1 MVRDESETMY
11 LFNISLRY
19 KLPLW
24 GGFLVVVSVLAVSTA
39 LLVKAYDDLQRDV
52 HVGAEV
58 TASTLCRTLFP
69 ALLHNDDWRAFEQIN
84 AVMASQSPG
93 NPMRLEAIFVTDGEG
108 RIVVSSDPL
117 KFPMLARL
125 DTLGRDYARLAAP
138 LARMAGDKPAR
149 RLDFADKNANYSIVD
164 SKQANETNQLP
175 DFTDAKSLFFAQPIR
190 QGSAQVGVLVL
201 SYSKDVFWPRFRNLA
216 LQGSLIGALTLAV
229 LLPINWYW
237 GRRMAEPLVNLA
249 RRMGVV
255 AQGDQDGQ
263 TNVTYPYRDE
273 IGQLFDAYNAMVLE
287 MREKAKLEQELLQAK
302 RLTAI
307 GRLASGIAHEVNNP
321 LGGMLMALDTLKTR
335 GELPAHANKTLNMLE
350 RGLRQIEEIV
360 AALLVQTK
368 DQGRHLKQDD
378 LEDIRTLIQP
388 QVLAKSQKLN
398 WVVNFSEEVRLPAAA
413 CRQLL
418 INLLLNAVQ
427 ATAEKGRIGLAVDLE
442 KDGLRL
448 VVVNEAAPI
457 PKEFMDQLFEP
468 FVSGREGG
476 HGLGLWV
483 TYQIVKQL
491 VGQINVSCDNG
502 EVRFD
507 VWLPL
512 EKQ

>member
-1 MVRDESETMY
+1 MY
-11 LFNISLRY
+11 LFNVSLRY

-24 GGFLVVVSVLAVSTA
+24 GGLLVVLSVLAVSTA
-39 LLVKAYDDLQRDV
+39 LLIKAYDDLQQDV
-52 HVGAEV
+52 RIGAEV
-58 TASTLCRTLFP
+58 TANTLSRNLFP
-69 ALLHNDDWRAFEQIN
+69 ALLHDDDWRAFEQIN
-84 AVMASQSPG
+84 AAMAGRSAG
-93 NPMRLEAIFVTDGEG
+93 NPVRPEAIFVINGDG
-108 RIVVSSDPL
+108 RIVVSSNPL

-125 DTLGRDYARLAAP
+125 DSLGRDYARIAAP
-138 LARMAGDKPAR
+138 LARMEEGKPAQG
-149 RLDFADKNANYSIVD
+149 LDFANKNANYSIVD
-164 SKQANETNQLP
+164 SKQANETIQLL
-175 DFTDAKSLFFAQPIR
+175 DFYDAKNLFFAQPIR
-190 QGSAQVGVLVL
+190 QEGAQVGILVL
-201 SYSKDVFWPRFRNLA
+201 DYSKDVFWPRFRNLA
-216 LQGSLIGALTLAV
+216 LQGSLIGALALMV
-229 LLPINWYW
+229 LLPLNWYW

-249 RRMGVV
+249 RRMSGFV
-255 AQGDQDGQ
+255 QGDQGNQ
-263 TNVTYPYRDE
+263 ASVAYPYRDE
-273 IGQLFDAYNAMVLE
+273 IGQLFEAYDAMVLE
-287 MREKAKLEQELLQAK
+287 MRGKAKLEQELLQAK

-321 LGGMLMALDTLKTR
+321 LGGMLMALDTLKAR
-335 GELPAHANKTLNMLE
+335 GELPDHASKTLNMLE

-360 AALLVQTK
+360 AALLVQSK
-368 DQGRHLKQDD
+368 DQGRHLRQDD

-388 QVLAKSQKLN
+388 QVLAKSQKLT
-398 WVVNFSEEVRLPAAA
+398 WVVNFSEEVQLPAAA

-442 KDGLRL
+442 NNGLRL

-491 VGQINVSCDNG
+491 VGEINVSCDNG

-512 EKQ
+512 EK

>member
-1 MVRDESETMY
+1 MY

-39 LLVKAYDDLQRDV
+39 LLVNAYDDLQQGV

-58 TASTLCRTLFP
+58 TANTLCRTLFP

-84 AVMASQSPG
+84 AAMASHGTG
-93 NPMRLEAIFVTDGEG
+93 NPVQLEAIFVTNGEG

-125 DTLGRDYARLAAP
+125 DALGRDYARLAAP
-138 LARMAGDKPAR
+138 LVRMAGDKPAR
-149 RLDFADKNANYSIVD
+149 RLDFANKNTSYSIVD
-164 SKQANETNQLP
+164 SKQVNETRQLP
-175 DFTDAKSLFFAQPIR
+175 DFADAKSLFFAQPIR
-190 QGSAQVGVLVL
+190 QEGAQVGVLVL
-201 SYSKDVFWPRFRNLA
+201 SYSKDVFWPRFQNLA
-216 LQGSLIGALTLAV
+216 LQGSLIGALILAV
-229 LLPINWYW
+229 LLPLNWYW
-237 GRRMAEPLVNLA
+237 GRRMAGPLVNLA

-255 AQGDQDGQ
+255 AQGDQDIQ
-263 TNVTYPYRDE
+263 TDQTGATYPYRDE
-273 IGQLFDAYNAMVLE
+273 IGQLFEAYDAMVLE
-287 MREKAKLEQELLQAK
+287 MRGKAKLEQELLQAK

-335 GELPAHANKTLNMLE
+335 GELPTHVNKTLNMLE
-350 RGLRQIEEIV
+350 RGLRQIEDIV

-388 QVLAKSQKLN
+388 QVLAKSQKLS
-398 WVVNFSEEVRLPAAA
+398 WVVNFSGKVQLPAAA

-427 ATAEKGRIGLAVDLE
+427 ATAEKGRIGLAVDLVN
-442 KDGLRL
+442 DGLRL

-468 FVSGREGG
+468 FVGGREGG

-491 VGQINVSCDNG
+491 TGQINVSCDNG